1 VGRKAINWR
10 AYFMSKFRLIDSYSG
25 SYVISISGEKEL
37 VDKLRAISKNGN
49 RVVLLHSSDYGTLTL
64 GIGIPLGFIEY
75 MNATATP
82 PYLIAVN
89 NTTSNNGSIEFDSG
103 GTPTQVSTRH
113 CINFEKVVEI
123 AAFFLKNGKL
133 SATVYWENV

>member
-1 VGRKAINWR
+1 
-10 AYFMSKFRLIDSYSG
+10 MSKFRLIDSYSR
-25 SYVISISGEKEL
+25 SYVISISSEKEL
-37 VDKLRAISKNGN
+37 IDKLHAIARNGN
-49 RVVLLHSSDYGTLTL
+49 RVVLLHSSDYGTLTI
-64 GIGIPLGFIEY
+64 GTGIPLGFIEY
-75 MNATATP
+75 MNASATP
-82 PYLIAVN
+82 PYLIAAG
-89 NTTSNNGSIEFDSG
+89 NTTNNGGFIEFDSG